1 MIKLVF
7 SLRRR
12 SDLTR
17 EEFQAYWRDE
27 HAPLVAAHADV
38 LRIRRYVQ
46 THARASEVA
55 AAQSA
60 ARGSEPD
67 AYDGEAE
74 LWWDSLDD
82 IVAAVSTPDGQQAA
96 VELLEDE
103 RRFIDLERSPLWIG
117 EETVVIAGS
126 AAAPTGPIPTTRR
139 SALYDACPPIAAPAR
154 GGGRRR
160 ADAV

>member
-1 MIKLVF
+1 MVKIVF
-7 SLRRR
+7 SLRRK

-17 EEFQAYWRDE
+17 DEFQAYWRDQ
-27 HAPLVAAHADV
+27 HAPLVARHADA

-46 THARASEVA
+46 THARASEVG

-67 AYDGEAE
+67 VYDGQAE

-82 IVAAVSTPDGQQAA
+82 IVAAVSTPAGQQAA
-96 VELLEDE
+96 AELLEDE

-117 EETVVIAGS
+117 EEYVLVGS
-126 AAAPTGPIPTTRR
+126 AP
-139 SALYDACPPIAAPAR
+139 D
-154 GGGRRR
+154 
-160 ADAV
+160 

>member
-12 SDLTR
+12 PDLTR
-17 EEFQAYWRDE
+17 DEFQAHWRDR
-27 HAPLVAAHADV
+27 HAPLVSRHADV

-46 THARASEVA
+46 THAHASEVG

-60 ARGSEPD
+60 ARGSEVD
-67 AYDGEAE
+67 VYDGQAE

-82 IVAAVSTPDGQQAA
+82 VIAAVSTPAGQQAA

-103 RRFIDLERSPLWIG
+103 RRFIDLEQSPLWIG
-117 EETVVIAGS
+117 EEHVVINS
-126 AAAPTGPIPTTRR
+126 T
-139 SALYDACPPIAAPAR
+139 
-154 GGGRRR
+154 
-160 ADAV
+160 

>member
-17 EEFQAYWRDE
+17 EEFQAYWRDQ
-27 HAPLVAAHADV
+27 HASLVARHAEV

-46 THARASEVA
+46 THARTSDVA

-60 ARGSEPD
+60 VRGSEID
-67 AYDGEAE
+67 LYDGEAE

-82 IVAAVSTPDGQQAA
+82 VLAAVSTAAGQEAA
-96 VELLEDE
+96 LELLEDE

-117 EETVVIAGS
+117 EEHVVVGS
-126 AAAPTGPIPTTRR
+126 PEA
-139 SALYDACPPIAAPAR
+139 
-154 GGGRRR
+154 
-160 ADAV
+160 

>member
-7 SLRRR
+7 SLRRKPGM
-12 SDLTR
+12 TR

-27 HAPLVAAHADV
+27 HAPLVSRHAEA

-46 THARASEVA
+46 THAVSSEVA

-67 AYDGEAE
+67 VYDGEAE

-82 IVAAVSTPDGQQAA
+82 VIAAVSTPAGQQAA
-96 VELLEDE
+96 TELLEDE
-103 RRFIDLERSPLWIG
+103 RRFIDLEHSPMWIG
-117 EETVVIAGS
+117 AENVVVDS
-126 AAAPTGPIPTTRR
+126 A
-139 SALYDACPPIAAPAR
+139 
-154 GGGRRR
+154 
-160 ADAV
+160 